1 MGMQAIGGE
10 YIHVE
15 ASGLPSIVQAWI
27 DDTRN
32 LTHMM
37 LSREQAADLIQKL
50 SDALDREIAD
60 A

>member
-1 MGMQAIGGE
+1 MGMQSTGGE
-10 YIHVE
+10 YLHVE
-15 ASGLPSIVQAWI
+15 AAGLPNIVQAWI

-50 SDALDREIAD
+50 AAALDREIAD